1 MAKIFIKDLGIG
13 ELRALTYSE
22 RVLSIYIKGVECEME
37 EKEIV
42 EDLRK
47 VVGEFYIKYPKSK
60 TTVALSKI
68 LDTLI
73 VEQQKE
79 IK

>member
-1 MAKIFIKDLGIG
+1 
-13 ELRALTYSE
+13 
-22 RVLSIYIKGVECEME
+22 ME